1 VSPADILAAVIPVVE
16 ALERLGARYHVG
28 GSVASSALGVA
39 RATLDVDLVADLS
52 PGRIGP
58 FVAALEADYYVDE
71 GAVREAVRRR
81 TSFNLIHLATM
92 VKIDVFALKTRPYDL
107 EAFSRMRAGT
117 LGEGPDARELFLAS
131 AEDTILNKL
140 EWYEAGGR
148 VADRQWRDVL
158 GVIKVQAAAL
168 DRDYLARWAG
178 EIGVRELLER
188 AFAEALG
195 A

>member
-1 VSPADILAAVIPVVE
+1 MSPADILAAVIPVVE